1 MATQKRQW
9 REDRMDKVDLDL
21 LVDIAQEVEGQD
33 AIDWNKLAVSKD
45 AAYKMVAT
53 SILEMFDKSEYTFD
67 DKVIIMSTITKLTV
81 ENMLLNIRVLS
92 LEQK

>member
-1 MATQKRQW
+1 MEKINL
-9 REDRMDKVDLDL
+9 EL

-33 AIDWNKLAVSKD
+33 SIDWSKLAVSKD

-67 DKVIIMSTITKLTV
+67 DKVILLSTITKLTV
-81 ENMLLNIRVLS
+81 ENMLLNIRVLTAEAKDS
-92 LEQK
+92 

>member
-1 MATQKRQW
+1 
-9 REDRMDKVDLDL
+9 MDKVDLDL

-33 AIDWNKLAVSKD
+33 SIDWSKLAVSKE

-81 ENMLLNIRVLS
+81 ENMLLNIRVLTLS
-92 LEQK
+92 EKDS

>member
-1 MATQKRQW
+1 
-9 REDRMDKVDLDL
+9 MDKVDLDL

-33 AIDWNKLAVSKD
+33 VIDWSKLAVDKD
-45 AAYKMVAT
+45 AAYRMVAT

-81 ENMLLNIRVLS
+81 ENMLLNIRVLT